1 MTRQAVGVKTKFVAI
16 LISVLIICVI
26 CVCIP
31 SLNPAS
37 ASQFSAGRTAGE
49 SVFLGDRT
57 FVAEDA
63 QITFDVQRIV
73 GPDDKI
79 DEVPLTAKATYT
91 LFNPTDTDAVATG
104 YIKRVSAPGY
114 YKGSVPE
121 VVVRADGEALS
132 GRTRYTRAA
141 YDREGYEKNLAALR
155 DALVYEQEFAP
166 DTTVYVSRFVVTD
179 GMPENA
185 LPYVSIRYTGDAPL
199 ICDGWTSIGD
209 DVFLAEYG
217 VTDGSFT
224 VYSIGAPF
232 SAAYDVYAIEST
244 GSNQE
249 SKKVKVSVTASVTV
263 TLGQYVKEQTGAGAD
278 VFVDV
283 YNAVAADLAS
293 GAKAFD
299 RESLVGEESFDSWYE
314 HSLTIPAG
322 ERVIY
327 ETETAVF
334 PTVRYLYRTLN
345 EYVAEIADFEKAE
358 DFVVDV
364 TVNTDAYFHNGN
376 DFKKA
381 DGGYVAHYES
391 STIRRVSFS
400 LSDERVDEFSDFVE
414 GMTFFTAFIM
424 YIYALIGA
432 GIALSTVPYLLAA
445 HGVLLLIA
453 LIVGITVYSCDKKR
467 RKKREGDKKPQA
479 SDGDKEGESEG
490 ETEIEAKPD
499 DVPKEDLSSEGE
511 DAKKKD
517 TDCAEKEN
525 GASQDVKP

>member
-1 MTRQAVGVKTKFVAI
+1 MTRPGIEAKTKFIAI

-26 CVCIP
+26 CACVP
-31 SLNPAS
+31 SQCS
-37 ASQFSAGRTAGE
+37 ASGSQYSSGRTAGV
-49 SVFLGDRT
+49 SVFFGDRT

-79 DEVPLTAKATYT
+79 DEVPVTAKATYT

-232 SAAYDVYAIEST
+232 SAANDVYAIEST
-244 GSNQE
+244 GSTQE

-263 TLGQYVKEQTGAGAD
+263 TLGQYVKEQTGAGED

-314 HSLTIPAG
+314 HSLVIPAG

-334 PTVRYLYRTLN
+334 PYVTYLYRNLN
-345 EYVAEIADFEKAE
+345 EYVTEIADFEKAE

-364 TVNTDAYFHNGN
+364 TVKTDAYFHNGN

-381 DGGYVAHYES
+381 DGGYVARYES
-391 STIRRVSFS
+391 DAIRRVSFS

-414 GMTFFTAFIM
+414 GMTFFAAFIM
-424 YIYALIGA
+424 YVSALIGA

-453 LIVGITVYSCDKKR
+453 LIVGIIIYSCDKKR
-467 RKKREGDKKPQA
+467 RKK
-479 SDGDKEGESEG
+479 KEGEQKAETSGGDKAGESGG
-490 ETEIEAKPD
+490 ETEKDTKPD
-499 DVPKEDLSSEGE
+499 DAPQENVASGGE
-511 DAKKKD
+511 EAEKTASDA
-517 TDCAEKEN
+517 AEKEN